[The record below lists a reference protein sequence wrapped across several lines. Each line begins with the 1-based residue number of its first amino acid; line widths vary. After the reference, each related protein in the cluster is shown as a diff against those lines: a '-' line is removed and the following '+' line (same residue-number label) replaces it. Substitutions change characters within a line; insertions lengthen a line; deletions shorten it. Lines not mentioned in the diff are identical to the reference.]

1 MDRTAILR
9 AVDALFDRELEF
21 LTELVRHPSTRGA
34 EQSAQDFVESELSGL
49 GYEVDRWQIDVR
61 EIANMPGFSPVI
73 GNYENAVNVVAA
85 YAAGPAADA
94 A

>member
-1 MDRTAILR
+1 M
-9 AVDALFDRELEF
+9 
-21 LTELVRHPSTRGA
+21 
-34 EQSAQDFVESELSGL
+34 ESDLSGL
-49 GYEVDRWQIDVR
+49 GYEVDRWQIDVK